1 MTLARIEARFKN
13 LAETQRTALVGFLTT
28 GDPSV
33 EDSYQCA
40 KALLEAGVDV
50 LELGVPFSD
59 PTADGPVIA
68 AASYRAIQNGGSLK
82 AALDVARRLR
92 ADFDAPIVLFTYYN
106 PIVAFGEQALPG
118 ALVDAGVDAVLVVD
132 LPPEEAPLLRQGLRE
147 RDLGVVPLL
156 TPTSGSVREQAVLAD
171 ARGFIYYV
179 SVTGV
184 TGAVDAKAQV
194 ASENPLRAAGQAA
207 NALSARAGMPV
218 VVGFGIDSPAKARE
232 VAEQGVAGVVVGT
245 AIVKLIA
252 EPGSSEERRKRV
264 FDFASQLRQA
274 IDA

>member
-1 MTLARIEARFKN
+1 MTLARIDARFKN
-13 LAETQRTALVGFLTT
+13 LAENRRTALVGFLTT

-33 EDSYQCA
+33 EESYLCA
-40 KALLEAGVDV
+40 RAILEAGADV

-68 AASYRAIQNGGSLK
+68 AASYRAIQQGGSLR
-82 AALDVARRLR
+82 AALEVARRLR

-106 PIVAFGEQALPG
+106 PIVAFGEKALPQ

-132 LPPEEAPLLRQGLRE
+132 LPPEEAPTLRQGLRE
-147 RDLGVVPLL
+147 LELGVVPLL
-156 TPTSGSVREQAVLAD
+156 TPTSGSARERAVLGD

-184 TGAVDAKAQV
+184 TGAVEARAQAAKD
-194 ASENPLRAAGQAA
+194 NPLRAAGQAA
-207 NALSARAGMPV
+207 KALGERAGMPV
-218 VVGFGIDSPAKARE
+218 VVGFGIDSAAKARE

-252 EPGSSEERRKRV
+252 RPGTSEERRRRV
-264 FDFASQLRQA
+264 FDFVSELRSA